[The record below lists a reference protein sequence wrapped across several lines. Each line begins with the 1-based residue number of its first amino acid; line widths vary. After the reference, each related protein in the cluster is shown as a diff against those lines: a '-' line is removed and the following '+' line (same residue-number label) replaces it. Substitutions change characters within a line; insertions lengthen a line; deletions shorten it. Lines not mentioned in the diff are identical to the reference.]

1 MLEEANATKGA
12 QTRSAILD
20 EAARLA
26 TVVGLDGLSVGGLA
40 RAIGMSKS
48 GVYAH
53 FGSKQELQLSTIE
66 SARVTF
72 VEEVL
77 RPALEAPRGTGRLG
91 AACEEFLSHVE
102 RGVFPGGCFFSA
114 AAVDVASWPGP
125 VRDAIACQRTAWLAV
140 LERLAREAQELGE
153 IDTAEDAA
161 QLAFELQALLAAA
174 NTSFILQGDPTV
186 FDQARRAEHLHDARS
201 GAGEPVRELPPDLF
215 LVRPEP

>member
-1 MLEEANATKGA
+1 VAIDEEVRTKGER
-12 QTRSAILD
+12 TRSAILS

-26 TVVGLDGLSVGGLA
+26 TIVGIDGLSIGGLA
-40 RAIGMSKS
+40 NAIGMSKS

-53 FGSKQELQLSTIE
+53 FGSKRDLQLATID
-66 SARVTF
+66 SARGTF
-72 VEEVL
+72 AEQVL
-77 RPALEAPRGTGRLG
+77 RPALRAPRGIGRLL

-125 VRDAIACQRTAWLAV
+125 VRDAISSQRTEWLRV
-140 LERLAREAQELGE
+140 LERLAREAQALGE
-153 IDTAEDAA
+153 LDADEDPA

-186 FDQARRAEHLHDARS
+186 FRRARS
-201 GAGEPVRELPPDLF
+201 AVQRRVPAPHS
-215 LVRPEP
+215 

>member
-1 MLEEANATKGA
+1 MLEEANGTKGA

-77 RPALEAPRGTGRLG
+77 RPALERLIG
-91 AACEEFLSHVE
+91 
-102 RGVFPGGCFFSA
+102 
-114 AAVDVASWPGP
+114 
-125 VRDAIACQRTAWLAV
+125 
-140 LERLAREAQELGE
+140 
-153 IDTAEDAA
+153 
-161 QLAFELQALLAAA
+161 ALLA
-174 NTSFILQGDPTV
+174 TDEG
-186 FDQARRAEHLHDARS
+186 
-201 GAGEPVRELPPDLF
+201 
-215 LVRPEP
+215 

>member
-1 MLEEANATKGA
+1 MTTGEELRTKGE

-40 RAIGMSKS
+40 KAIGMSKS

-53 FGSKQELQLSTIE
+53 FGSKRELQLSTIE

-72 VEEVL
+72 TEEVL
-77 RPALEAPRGTGRLG
+77 RPALEAPKGSGRLLS
-91 AACEEFLSHVE
+91 ACEEFLSHVE

-125 VRDAIACQRTAWLAV
+125 VRDAISGQRTAWLAV

-153 IDTAEDAA
+153 IDSDQDPA

-174 NTSFILQGDPTV
+174 NTAFILQGDPIV
-186 FDQARRAEHLHDARS
+186 FQQARCA
-201 GAGEPVRELPPDLF
+201 VRRRVPLPTPASAI
-215 LVRPEP
+215 R

>member
-1 MLEEANATKGA
+1 MAIDQQTRTKGE
-12 QTRSAILD
+12 QTRSAILK

-40 RAIGMSKS
+40 NAMGMSKS

-53 FGSKQELQLSTIE
+53 FGSKRELQLSTIE

-72 VEEVL
+72 VGEVL
-77 RPALEAPRGTGRLG
+77 SPALRAPRGIRRLL

-125 VRDAIACQRTAWLAV
+125 VRDAISSQRTEWLTM
-140 LERLAREAQELGE
+140 LERLARESQELGE
-153 IDTAEDAA
+153 LDPDLDPA
-161 QLAFELQALLAAA
+161 QLAFELQAVLAAA
-174 NTSFILQGDPTV
+174 NTTFILQGDQTV
-186 FDQARRAEHLHDARS
+186 FARARRA
-201 GAGEPVRELPPDLF
+201 VRKLVPTDGVPPPPRTRLAM
-215 LVRPEP
+215 

>member
-1 MLEEANATKGA
+1 MTTSAQTGTKGE

-26 TVVGLDGLSVGGLA
+26 TVVGLDGLSIGGLA
-40 RAIGMSKS
+40 RATEMSKS

-66 SARVTF
+66 SARETF
-72 VEEVL
+72 VEQVL
-77 RPALEAPRGTGRLG
+77 RPALQAPRGRRRLL

-125 VRDAIACQRTAWLAV
+125 VRDAISRQRTEWLSV
-140 LERLAREAQELGE
+140 LERLARAAQELGE
-153 IDTAEDAA
+153 IDLAEDPA
-161 QLAFELQALLAAA
+161 QLAFELQALTAAA
-174 NTSFILQGDPTV
+174 NTAFILQGDPVV
-186 FDQARRAEHLHDARS
+186 FERARRAVLRRVPATGADAPTLA
-201 GAGEPVRELPPDLF
+201 AG
-215 LVRPEP
+215 